1 MGLVNAMEVADNA
14 VSSVDFSGFITAL
27 TSSITP
33 AQLLAVLASVVGIGM
48 TFFLMWFG
56 IRKAVR
62 IFTNALSKGKLSL

>member
-1 MGLVNAMEVADNA
+1 MELANVMEVTENT
-14 VSSVDFSGFITAL
+14 VGSVDFSGFISAL
-27 TSSITP
+27 TGSITP